1 MLGMHAQSLIDRMK
15 AYWRQPNV
23 TVWFRLPWWVFAA
36 GLGIFWGYFGLLFI
50 ATIALVP
57 LGLFVVDPTIMD
69 YRMWA
74 LDAVVF
80 AGSIVGSIVGLG
92 VTAELNKSIW
102 AANAKEIGRRFGVTT
117 ALVALACSGV
127 LLLLVSSYLM

>member
-1 MLGMHAQSLIDRMK
+1 MHVPSLVDRMK
-15 AYWRQPNV
+15 AYWRQPNG

-57 LGLFVVDPTIMD
+57 LGLVVVDRTIMD

-74 LDAVVF
+74 LVAVVF
-80 AGSIVGSIVGLG
+80 AGSIVGLG
-92 VTAELNKSIW
+92 VTAQLNKSIW
-102 AANAKEIGRRFGVTT
+102 ATNSMEAGRRFGVTT
-117 ALVALACSGV
+117 ALVALACAGI
-127 LLLLVSSYLM
+127 LLLLGSSYLM